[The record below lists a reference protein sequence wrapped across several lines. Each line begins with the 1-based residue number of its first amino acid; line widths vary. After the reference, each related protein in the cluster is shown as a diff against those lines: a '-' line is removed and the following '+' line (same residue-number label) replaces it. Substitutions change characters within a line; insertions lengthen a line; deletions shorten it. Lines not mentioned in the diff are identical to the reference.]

1 MSKEG
6 LCVKPE
12 KDTIIPMVDEAGAFG
27 DFLAASKRISRI
39 TYLRQKQEE

>member
-12 KDTIIPMVDEAGAFG
+12 KDTIIPMVSEANQFG
-27 DFLAASKRISRI
+27 IIS
-39 TYLRQKQEE
+39 YLIKS